1 MDDIKRK
8 LELIDEQLAGSSYH
22 RQFISTA
29 PLIFV
34 AAGLIAGIVAQN
46 AFNLPVIAW
55 LGLLTLFAAAAVVLF
70 LNWKSEI
77 GNWKFAYLAFACFF
91 CLGGIRL
98 AGYYQPAAN
107 DIRNFLGDE
116 RQLATIRGEILTE
129 PRVNKNEQWVFAKFT
144 HKDPSS
150 SFYLKLNEA
159 ETTTN
164 WAKVT
169 GIIRVQVDEPVLDL
183 KVDDMVQIYCW
194 LDRFKGPHNPGQFDI
209 AEYMK
214 RNNVFVAA
222 SVKSRNS
229 IELLKGNSS
238 GIFTKVQGRLKKIAN
253 EAMLGDSPVQEQSQA
268 LLAALLLGY
277 RTDIDA
283 ATNEA
288 FRQTGLFHFISLS
301 GMNFAILVGIIW
313 WLCKAAGLMK
323 PARAAVCTVA
333 AVIFLLVVPPNAP
346 AMRAG
351 IMCTVF
357 CASFF
362 FRRQSNPLNSL
373 SMAAVILLLIK
384 PTELFEVSWQLS
396 FASVLGIILFTNRIY
411 LFLYERTIERYWS
424 NKTLKT
430 QNFFRIILK
439 LVSLIVNMFAVTF
452 AACLA
457 SSGILLYN
465 FYTINYLTWLWTII
479 LSPLIAVISVI
490 GYLKIIIAFVL
501 PTIANFLGIIANVL
515 SDWLIWLVK
524 LFASWHISEVLIGS
538 VPWIVI
544 ILYYGFIFLAAYA
557 RIRRPILK
565 KVILTV
571 MIIAVVGF
579 LGIAKWQ
586 RICRN
591 NLVVTIL
598 DVGHGQAILAQL
610 PGKTNILFDAGSLH
624 YSDIGRKIVVPFLNY
639 NGIGT
644 IDAIIISHGD
654 IDHING
660 IPEIAEYRRIG
671 GVYADDAV
679 FSNTDPCGPSKA
691 KVLKTSLA
699 KNGIK
704 IQPLKPNFDSI
715 QILWPDKQTR
725 NDEKISSNNKSV
737 VSLIEFAGR
746 KILLCSDIE
755 KLSQKKLIAQLNALY
770 PQLKTDIVVVPHHG
784 STRTLDESFLENLN
798 ASTLIYSCGR
808 SQYENQDSNSSY
820 TGRDGAIT
828 VRIDK
833 NGDIKTDTFLK

>member
-1 MDDIKRK
+1 
-8 LELIDEQLAGSSYH
+8 
-22 RQFISTA
+22 
-29 PLIFV
+29 
-34 AAGLIAGIVAQN
+34 
-46 AFNLPVIAW
+46 
-55 LGLLTLFAAAAVVLF
+55 
-70 LNWKSEI
+70 
-77 GNWKFAYLAFACFF
+77 
-91 CLGGIRL
+91 
-98 AGYYQPAAN
+98 
-107 DIRNFLGDE
+107 
-116 RQLATIRGEILTE
+116 
-129 PRVNKNEQWVFAKFT
+129 
-144 HKDPSS
+144 
-150 SFYLKLNEA
+150 
-159 ETTTN
+159 
-164 WAKVT
+164 
-169 GIIRVQVDEPVLDL
+169 
-183 KVDDMVQIYCW
+183 
-194 LDRFKGPHNPGQFDI
+194 
-209 AEYMK
+209 
-214 RNNVFVAA
+214 
-222 SVKSRNS
+222 
-229 IELLKGNSS
+229 
-238 GIFTKVQGRLKKIAN
+238 
-253 EAMLGDSPVQEQSQA
+253 
-268 LLAALLLGY
+268 
-277 RTDIDA
+277 
-283 ATNEA
+283 
-288 FRQTGLFHFISLS
+288 
-301 GMNFAILVGIIW
+301 
-313 WLCKAAGLMK
+313 
-323 PARAAVCTVA
+323 
-333 AVIFLLVVPPNAP
+333 
-346 AMRAG
+346 
-351 IMCTVF
+351 
-357 CASFF
+357 
-362 FRRQSNPLNSL
+362 
-373 SMAAVILLLIK
+373 
-384 PTELFEVSWQLS
+384 
-396 FASVLGIILFTNRIY
+396 
-411 LFLYERTIERYWS
+411 
-424 NKTLKT
+424 
-430 QNFFRIILK
+430 
-439 LVSLIVNMFAVTF
+439 
-452 AACLA
+452 
-457 SSGILLYN
+457 
-465 FYTINYLTWLWTII
+465 
-479 LSPLIAVISVI
+479 
-490 GYLKIIIAFVL
+490 
-501 PTIANFLGIIANVL
+501 
-515 SDWLIWLVK
+515 
-524 LFASWHISEVLIGS
+524 
-538 VPWIVI
+538 
-544 ILYYGFIFLAAYA
+544 
-557 RIRRPILK
+557 
-565 KVILTV
+565 